1 MSKNLNDMLDRVD
14 RTKNKLEKF
23 SDILD
28 ELHSTEEK
36 KKLLWKEIY
45 ENALV
50 DRENA
55 SMLFTDAWQQM
66 KGGAIEHATLGPTM
80 SKYMERM
87 NKSNEKFL
95 C

>member
-45 ENALV
+45 ENALT

-55 SMLFTDAWQQM
+55 YNLFTDLLQQ
-66 KGGAIEHATLGPTM
+66 
-80 SKYMERM
+80 SQ
-87 NKSNEKFL
+87 
-95 C
+95 